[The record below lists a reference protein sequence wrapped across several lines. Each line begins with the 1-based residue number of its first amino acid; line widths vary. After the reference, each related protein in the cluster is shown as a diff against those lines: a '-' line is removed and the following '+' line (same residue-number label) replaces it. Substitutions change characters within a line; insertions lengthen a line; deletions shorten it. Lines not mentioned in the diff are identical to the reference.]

1 MAIKIRLTRGGSK
14 KRPFYR
20 VVAADSRMPRD
31 GRFIEKLGTYSP
43 LLPKDDPNRVD
54 LNIDKI
60 NEWLKKGAQ
69 VSDRISRL
77 LENLSVLEPK
87 KRDNPKKGK
96 KHKATLERETA
107 KSEKQSNNQEE
118 KTNDAEESPDTK
130 DVSEG
135 ETLEE
140 KTNDAEESPDT
151 KDVSEGE
158 TLEEKTNDADT
169 NEVND
174 KKNKEV
180 DKDLELNEN
189 KSDNSSETETNQN
202 QEEEKKVSN
211 EEKVDDNLKSE
222 ESKEK

>member
-118 KTNDAEESPDTK
+118 ISSEEKTNNAEESPDI
-130 DVSEG
+130 
-135 ETLEE
+135 
-140 KTNDAEESPDT
+140 

-158 TLEEKTNDADT
+158 TLEEKTNDADA

-222 ESKEK
+222 EPKEK

>member
-118 KTNDAEESPDTK
+118 IS
-130 DVSEG
+130 S
-135 ETLEE
+135 EE
-140 KTNDAEESPDT
+140 KTNDAEESPDL

-174 KKNKEV
+174 KKYFIFCFSNSCLTLLINFLV
-180 DKDLELNEN
+180 LPELDVGLAIINHSVFIERGFH
-189 KSDNSSETETNQN
+189 
-202 QEEEKKVSN
+202 V
-211 EEKVDDNLKSE
+211 
-222 ESKEK
+222 

>member
-31 GRFIEKLGTYSP
+31 GRFIEKLGTYNP
-43 LLPKDDPNRVD
+43 LLPKDDPNRVNLD
-54 LNIDKI
+54 IEKI
-60 NEWLKKGAQ
+60 KNWLKKGAQ
-69 VSDRISRL
+69 VSDRISRM

-87 KRDNPKKGK
+87 KRVNPQKGK

-118 KTNDAEESPDTK
+118 ISSEEKTDDAKESPDIK
-130 DVSEG
+130 DENEE
-135 ETLEE
+135 ETSEE
-140 KTNDAEESPDT
+140 KTNDP
-151 KDVSEGE
+151 
-158 TLEEKTNDADT
+158 DT
-169 NEVND
+169 NEFND

-180 DKDLELNEN
+180 DKDLGLNEN
-189 KSDNSSETETNQN
+189 KADDSNETEPKQN

-211 EEKVDDNLKSE
+211 EDKVDDNLKGKE
-222 ESKEK
+222 PKEK

>member
-118 KTNDAEESPDTK
+118 ISSEEKTNNAEESPDI
-130 DVSEG
+130 
-135 ETLEE
+135 
-140 KTNDAEESPDT
+140 

-158 TLEEKTNDADT
+158 TLEEKTNDADA

-189 KSDNSSETETNQN
+189 KSDNSNETETKQN

-222 ESKEK
+222 EPKEK

>member
-20 VVAADSRMPRD
+20 VVAADIRMPRD

-87 KRDNPKKGK
+87 KRNNPKKGK

-118 KTNDAEESPDTK
+118 KTNDAEESPDI
-130 DVSEG
+130 
-135 ETLEE
+135 
-140 KTNDAEESPDT
+140 

-158 TLEEKTNDADT
+158 TLEEKTNDADAH
-169 NEVND
+169 EVND
-174 KKNKEV
+174 R
-180 DKDLELNEN
+180 
-189 KSDNSSETETNQN
+189 
-202 QEEEKKVSN
+202 
-211 EEKVDDNLKSE
+211 
-222 ESKEK
+222 